1 LLLLLFLGDS
11 GTKKKKQCLGFGWN
25 FWKNYQLLGKS
36 SGFQVAATHR
46 PCTKGL
52 WMWSTPIKR
61 TAADGS
67 EYSLVLLDSEGID
80 SYDQTVIHLFFSL
93 CLSLSSPFPSSILV
107 PVFKICICL
116 CCWKFWKAEKIPIVK
131 QKKQVTKLI

>member
-1 LLLLLFLGDS
+1 MLVIWVEFLE
-11 GTKKKKQCLGFGWN
+11 
-25 FWKNYQLLGKS
+25 NYQLLGKS

-80 SYDQTVIHLFFSL
+80 SYDQTVCHLFFSL
-93 CLSLSSPFPSSILV
+93 CLFLFLLPFHLPFLCQFSKLAS
-107 PVFKICICL
+107 VFVVGVLLEVLKGQR
-116 CCWKFWKAEKIPIVK
+116 KYQF
-131 QKKQVTKLI
+131 

>member
-1 LLLLLFLGDS
+1 LGDS
-11 GTKKKKQCLGFGWN
+11 GTKKKKQCFGFGWN

-80 SYDQTVIHLFFSL
+80 SYDQTVSHLFFSL
-93 CLSLSSPFPSSILV
+93 CLILFLLPFHLP
-107 PVFKICICL
+107 FL
-116 CCWKFWKAEKIPIVK
+116 CQFSKFASVCVVGNFERQRKY
-131 QKKQVTKLI
+131 QF